1 MNIKSRLLL
10 LLFDVFCVIY
20 SYDNIEKNSLFI
32 HYCIILSTVFL
43 SIINT
48 LRIECMYSTEEYES
62 WKKESFTNTNNLF
75 LAIENIGK
83 ITFLYHSLP
92 MEYSNLYSFSILF
105 LQIRTILLVII
116 LVLSFLYMICMAVSN
131 RFSFN
136 KSKRSIQPILK
147 AEETQATQAAQDTK
161 IEFTSL
167 NECSICMEI
176 NYNQVII
183 TDCNHEFHEKCL
195 FEWMKNSPTCPIC
208 RKQLAG
214 T

>member
-1 MNIKSRLLL
+1 MNIKSRALL
-10 LLFDVFCVIY
+10 LLFDVFCIIY

-48 LRIECMYSTEEYES
+48 IRIECMYSKEEYES
-62 WKKESFTNTNNLF
+62 WNKKKFTNTIYLF
-75 LAIENIGK
+75 LVIENICK
-83 ITFLYHSLP
+83 STFLYHLFP
-92 MEYSNLYSFSILF
+92 MEQLNLYTFSIIF
-105 LQIRTILLVII
+105 LQIRTILFLII
-116 LVLSFLYMICMAVSN
+116 LVLSFLYMICMFVS
-131 RFSFN
+131 
-136 KSKRSIQPILK
+136 KSKRKIQPILEIK
-147 AEETQATQAAQDTK
+147 TTETTEATVSQDTK

-167 NECSICMEI
+167 NECSICIEI